1 MQFTEKRIAETFD
14 YARFEPSESMEK
26 IVAAFAER
34 YMTAQ
39 KGSREK
45 MSFSEL
51 SGENAAKTTKDPNR
65 AHRKILKRKTII
77 RSERCNKIRKSW
89 YKPMKIKTASAE
101 YKGDLLL

>member
-14 YARFEPSESMEK
+14 YARFEPSEGMEK

-51 SGENAAKTTKDPNR
+51 SGENAAKTTKRPEQ
-65 AHRKILKRKTII
+65 
-77 RSERCNKIRKSW
+77 S
-89 YKPMKIKTASAE
+89 ASKNLE
-101 YKGDLLL
+101 KKNDNSL